1 MMGRTKNGEKVK
13 IIMVMGVQR
22 SGTNV
27 LRESFGKDPA
37 INDFNESADSEL
49 FQDWKLRPEKE
60 IRPVLQR
67 LGGPILTKPISE
79 TKFRSI
85 DDVMKEFCDY
95 DVWISWIYRDPINV
109 YYSQIIKWEMVKN
122 RGVDSFINDWNRR
135 NQSILAALQSYSSKI
150 AIVQY
155 ENLISHPEL
164 FRGLCSFFGINGKYL
179 FRGDSLGGLK
189 NLSDEMK
196 AKITRG
202 TADILTELNRRSFAV
217 KAEKGN

>member
-1 MMGRTKNGEKVK
+1 MINGTKTGEKIK

-27 LRESFGKDPA
+27 LRESFGKDPE
-37 INDFNESADSEL
+37 ISDFNESADSEL

-60 IRPVLQR
+60 IRPILQR

-85 DDVMKEFCDY
+85 NDVMKEFCDY

-122 RGVDSFINDWNRR
+122 RGIESFIDDWNKR
-135 NQSILAALQSYSSKI
+135 NRSILTALPSYSSKI

-155 ENLISHPEL
+155 ENLISHPEI
-164 FRGLCSFFGINGKYL
+164 FNGMCRFFGIQGEHL
-179 FRGDSLGGLK
+179 FRKDSSGGQK
-189 NLSDEMK
+189 NLSGETK
-196 AKITRG
+196 AKIARG
-202 TADILTELNRRSFAV
+202 TADILSELNSRSFVV
-217 KAEKGN
+217 KPEKGN